1 MKNSTIA
8 TCLFLFNGLYLL
20 TLFAYPIVLMM
31 SLFMFDALTSYD
43 YASNYAAAFYLLM
56 SYPIAVLG
64 SLSCWGFYH
73 KGKYKWAIAM
83 ANLLL
88 VWIALFILVLIVNSI
103 LPF

>member
-8 TCLFLFNGLYLL
+8 TWLFLFNGLYLL
-20 TLFAYPIVLMM
+20 TLLAYPIVLMM
-31 SLFMFDALTSYD
+31 SVFMFDAPTSYD
-43 YASNYAAAFYLLM
+43 YASNYAAVSLLM

-73 KGKYKWAIAM
+73 KRKYKWAIAM

-88 VWIALFILVLIVNSI
+88 VWIALFILALIVNSI